1 VGCEGASM
9 KVLMNIAKS
18 DGATVSGSDALLNG
32 HRAEFAEGADEV
44 VYSSAVPYENPEL
57 AYAREHGIKILSRAE
72 FLGELASRY
81 GTTVA
86 VAGSHGKTT
95 VTAMLGCIFEPLNP
109 TVHLG
114 GEYGGKCG
122 RVGGKK
128 IFVTEACE
136 YKRNFLH
143 LLPKISVVLNVELD
157 HTDYY
162 RDIADIT
169 SAFDVF
175 SRSAPVRVLSGDDS
189 ASEPLRR
196 GKYITFGLGENCDYR
211 AANASYY
218 RGGAE
223 FTLYR
228 FGKPLGIIKLRVMG
242 KHNVLNALAACAAA
256 MSAGMEY
263 SLIKRGLESFEGAG
277 RRLEF
282 LGSAAGCDVFSD
294 YAHHPHEIE
303 SVIECLRS
311 AGYERVGIAFEPHTY
326 TRTQSLM
333 DGFVKSLCGADEI
346 LLAEIYAAREQP
358 VAGVSSQVLC
368 RGILDCGRSARV
380 FSQYCELNRSAL
392 LVAEKCDALVF
403 CGAGTIDIAARKF
416 AQMQKN

>member
-1 VGCEGASM
+1 M

-162 RDIADIT
+162 RDEEDIT
-169 SAFDVF
+169 QAFNVF
-175 SRSAPVRVLSGDDS
+175 SRSAPVRIVCDDDPKSAPLQTGNYISFGMGEHCRYRAERLVWQKGGTRFTFTDSGR
-189 ASEPLRR
+189 P
-196 GKYITFGLGENCDYR
+196 LGEI
-211 AANASYY
+211 S
-218 RGGAE
+218 
-223 FTLYR
+223 L
-228 FGKPLGIIKLRVMG
+228 KVMG
-242 KHNVLNALAACAAA
+242 RHNVYNALAAAAA
-256 MSAGMEY
+256 AIAAG
-263 SLIKRGLESFEGAG
+263 IPFADVKRGLESFAGVG
-277 RRLEF
+277 RRLEY
-282 LGSAAGCDVFSD
+282 LASPCGCDVYTD
-294 YAHHPHEIE
+294 YAHHPREIE
-303 SVIECLRS
+303 STVGCLRE
-311 AGYERVGIAFEPHTY
+311 AGYTRIGIVFEPHTY
-326 TRTQSLM
+326 SRTLSLLDSFASALM
-333 DGFVKSLCGADEI
+333 LADDI
-346 LLAEIYAAREQP
+346 LLADIYAAREDP
-358 VAGVSSQVLC
+358 YPGVSSQLLC
-368 RGILDCGRSARV
+368 RRILCEGRCARCYST
-380 FSQYCELNRSAL
+380 FFELNEAAAQ
-392 LVAEKCDALVF
+392 LVQKDAALVY
-403 CGAGTIDIAARKF
+403 CGAGTIDVAARAFVHK
-416 AQMQKN
+416 